1 MQNICSK
8 AETQKF
14 PPQTLSSLKAVQ
26 DNELKVINKR
36 KQIQIN
42 KRKKETK
49 CDDTTLEN
57 RENKEQ
63 PLEQPLEN
71 QKENYCQYVTGL
83 KVKIDPVKEKLKKSQ
98 QR

>member
-57 RENKEQ
+57 RENKGK
-63 PLEQPLEN
+63 PEQPLEN
-71 QKENYCQYVTGL
+71 QKENCCQYVTGL